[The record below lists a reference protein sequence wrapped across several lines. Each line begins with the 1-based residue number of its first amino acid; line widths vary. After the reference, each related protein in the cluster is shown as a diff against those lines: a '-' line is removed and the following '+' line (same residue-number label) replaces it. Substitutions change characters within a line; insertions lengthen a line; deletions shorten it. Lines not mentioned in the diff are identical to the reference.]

1 MINVLNKKKNPNIDG
16 IYIGRPYVLGNPFS
30 HKENSIA
37 EYKVSSRDEAMSK
50 YEIWLNEKLTDVE
63 SAECKE
69 FFRLVDLYKT
79 NGELNLVC
87 WCHPLRCHGDVL
99 SKKIQEHSL
108 KQFFNFE
115 E

>member
-1 MINVLNKKKNPNIDG
+1 MVSILVDLMFLAIRFLIRKIQLLNI
-16 IYIGRPYVLGNPFS
+16 RF
-30 HKENSIA
+30 
-37 EYKVSSRDEAMSK
+37 SSRDEAISK